1 MGSKCSVQCHG
12 HKYFLH
18 FTKEWRAHLHIC
30 FSTASINHHPS
41 RSAFYKCCCFF
52 PVPKI
57 ISIFLPDVQFKAT
70 VLVFAKKAYRGCTLL
85 EESGQNYHDS
95 LQLGKQN
102 RDMQC
107 NLVALTAMKLQVK
120 ILIILLQMIF
130 KILIIT

>member
-1 MGSKCSVQCHG
+1 MAINTFCILQRSGGHTFTFAFPRPPSTIIPPALLSTSAVAFFQCLKLSLSFFLTYSSKLPC
-12 HKYFLH
+12 L
-18 FTKEWRAHLHIC
+18 
-30 FSTASINHHPS
+30 FS
-41 RSAFYKCCCFF
+41 
-52 PVPKI
+52 
-57 ISIFLPDVQFKAT
+57 Q
-70 VLVFAKKAYRGCTLL
+70 KKAYRGCTLL